1 MDWPL
6 LLSFYPKLFW
16 GVGLTL
22 GLLAGGLAIGVLLGA
37 PICRLRMHRVPGLSH
52 ACDFYVL
59 FFRGTPLLVQLFAI
73 YFGLGQFEAVRESF
87 AWPLLREAW
96 FCAVLTLGL
105 NSAAFTSEIMRGGV
119 LGVERA
125 QLEAAAAYGFS
136 PLQTLRLV
144 LLPQALRIALPAYG
158 NEIILMLKG
167 TALASTISI
176 MEVTG
181 LARKLASQSFAPFEA
196 FIAAG
201 TIYLAISITVTGAFS
216 ALERRLR

>member
-6 LLSFYPKLFW
+6 LLSFYPTLFS
-16 GVGLTL
+16 GIGLTL

-37 PICRLRMHRVPGLSH
+37 PICRLRLHRVPGLSH
-52 ACDFYVL
+52 ACDLYVL

>member
-59 FFRGTPLLVQLFAI
+59 FFRGTPLLVQLLAI

>member
-1 MDWPL
+1 M
-6 LLSFYPKLFW
+6 
-16 GVGLTL
+16 
-22 GLLAGGLAIGVLLGA
+22 
-37 PICRLRMHRVPGLSH
+37 PGLSH
-52 ACDFYVL
+52 ACDVYVL

-176 MEVTG
+176 MEITG